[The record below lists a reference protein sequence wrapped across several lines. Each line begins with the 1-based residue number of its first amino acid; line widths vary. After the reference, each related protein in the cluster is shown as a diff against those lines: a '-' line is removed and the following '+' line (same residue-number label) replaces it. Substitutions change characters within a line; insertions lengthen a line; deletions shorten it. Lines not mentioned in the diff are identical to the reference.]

1 MRQTLMLAAAAVAL
15 AACSP
20 AAETS
25 KAPEASAAA
34 PTPAAPTP
42 AATTPEAFVRSLY
55 GEGEFP
61 GGPAERIEERAIWSA
76 RTLALLA
83 EADRL
88 TLRGDIGFFEAH
100 PICDCQDGTP
110 LLQSATATSTGP
122 ASADVAVVQGFAE
135 PGNET
140 HRKTYNLVLEGGQ
153 WRIDDQRYESMVR
166 FPQDPMVQRLT
177 AWIAEARAAPST

>member
-1 MRQTLMLAAAAVAL
+1 MRRTLMLAAAAL
-15 AACSP
+15 AVVACSP
-20 AAETS
+20 AGEPS
-25 KAPEASAAA
+25 QAPEASAAA
-34 PTPAAPTP
+34 PTG

-61 GGPAERIEERAIWSA
+61 GGPSERIEERAIWSA

-83 EADRL
+83 ESDRL
-88 TLRGDIGFFEAH
+88 TPEGNVGFFEGH

-110 LLQSATATSTGP
+110 VLHSAIATSTGP

-153 WRIDDQRYESMVR
+153 WRIDDQHYEFMGPI
-166 FPQDPMVQRLT
+166 PQEPMVQRLT
-177 AWIAEARAAPST
+177 AWIAEARAAPAN

>member
-34 PTPAAPTP
+34 PTPAA
-42 AATTPEAFVRSLY
+42 TTPEAFVRSLY

-61 GGPAERIEERAIWSA
+61 GGPSERIEEGAIWSA
-76 RTLALLA
+76 RTRALLA

-110 LLQSATATSTGP
+110 VLQSATATSTGP

-140 HRKTYNLVLEGGQ
+140 HRKTYNLVLESGQ
-153 WRIDDQRYESMVR
+153 WRIDDQRYESMGR